1 MKRQVISALE
11 RISAASKTLNQ
22 NSDQLSEKIVEIE
35 AQLNCYKLGVWA
47 WLDKS
52 LNEETVAGD
61 QASPEFTIVTSLG
74 YGKIREKWGF
84 VIGVCTDYD
93 PSDTE
98 LTFLKDASRELRAKA
113 VDQIPELLDCIAEKA
128 AKLSENISK
137 KAELADEIVKS
148 LKKGS

>member
-1 MKRQVISALE
+1 MNRRAMSALE
-11 RISAASKTLNQ
+11 RISTASKTLNQ

-35 AQLNCYKLGVWA
+35 AQVNCYKLGVWA

-52 LNEETVAGD
+52 LNEEMVAGD
-61 QASPEFTIVTSLG
+61 QASPSFTIITSLG

-84 VIGVCTDYD
+84 VISVYADYD
-93 PSDTE
+93 PSEPD

-128 AKLSENISK
+128 TKLSENISK